1 MRMKVWISVVAA
13 VSFVLTGVA
22 LPVSSAGAAGALA
35 PAASGEKLTTC
46 ASPPDHPEA
55 TTENRDRFVDLWSA
69 RMADRAWMKEFGN
82 LEEVPDNILAEGFHA
97 MNGQVQLWLNACLLD
112 DMLETAN
119 ETPGA
124 QKFNQYLTGLN
135 LMIFGKAGLQQMR
148 EELNETVRP
157 DMETQPVKKDLTA
170 EALDDMVEEL
180 SSEPSL
186 TSADQPQADAD
197 APKTSVSENHKGA
210 ASPEL
215 KTLVSEP
222 EPELTSSE
230 PVPLLPNPTVDPT
243 GVELLDA
250 ILVPLL
256 ELVLEA
262 VHELL
267 QVVADIQQTLFTLPG
282 VNLLATVFYRIC
294 AESPTMPLSCSVSL
308 PVGVP
313 IPADVTGDN
322 FPDVTGTLFP
332 MVNVLEGNVGARF
345 TVQRMFPNA
354 GPLTAHV
361 FAVYETPLVK
371 KRIQFGYDGRA
382 STLAKNTATT
392 FTLKHAVSA
401 VTGDI
406 EVAADV
412 KSNNPGSTQALT
424 FAVKSLV
431 GGSIGVPASEED
443 PMAGSVQMSPF
454 PTDFQVGAHLIHTS
468 PRSQDIFT
476 VASST
481 PTKVDA
487 VIDQKTTTTE
497 KKSDRRFTA
506 TVDKLPTSVKVDLVR
521 DGDTQSIDYTASAP
535 IDLVRATDTTRT
547 DIVDHPN
554 SHTKGVYEVKGVPKS
569 VQVDLVGSEDITY
582 KADAKIPEVSFSTET
597 VEDSAL
603 KKQITATAHGVP
615 QNIHVTNL
623 TDEVAQKVTYDADDE
638 LTDVELG
645 MFDWD
650 EKGPGTE
657 DDIKTN
663 LVAKATGIPTEME
676 FQATNETGAYDFT
689 SNTGIDLI
697 EASLTQNDGQ
707 ILPMPG
713 TDHATIYKRGKELG
727 VDFRLS
733 GFTSAHFDG
742 HEDTNVALG
751 LTPGGQTFDAI
762 ADIDDSGEPEPGPN
776 VLATAHIGALPSSMA
791 VSFDPD
797 NGTADYTASSVIPLL
812 TASFTDRETEMF
824 GNATL
829 TDLPKNIGVTFN
841 TTGETPEVTYDADSR
856 LGSIDL
862 NYSEKPGGLG
872 IHGLIEDL
880 PEYMRITG
888 LDPIVFDARTSAGA
902 PSGSSDIGKI
912 LFQFAT
918 DGVFASPPT
927 TDDHAYLDTDLA
939 DSTHAEL
946 QYSGLRY
953 LSVDTSDEE
962 LHATIKNTAA
972 RLFRAYLTTPSLTLT
987 GFIDKVPAEIT
998 IAQVGNLV
1006 SYDASSSIAQIYTDL
1021 ERTNGDTIAV
1031 DIQGVPQEI
1040 DLLFDAANS
1049 QLEWDASAATTSVSA
1064 IAHLTPDTIG
1074 GDRAFDA
1081 SLSIG
1086 QIPTHWDATWAGGN
1100 VLFQAPAPGIG
1111 SIEARVTN
1119 HGAYHVLPGDH
1130 LSGFY
1135 DQTAGTAPGDLDASL
1150 KISNLT
1156 KASFSKITNA
1166 SGGGFQADLNMG
1178 NNGVF
1183 RFAGDVT
1190 LPGTKLK
1197 ATGHFDNLPS
1207 QINLKSDSG
1216 RITYTGNTNPDL
1228 TLSVKAGAPAAFAAL
1243 PAVPTPHGVAV
1254 RDAAAAGG
1262 KAYAANVYLTGLP
1275 TGLDLNTPAGTYEVT
1290 GYHPSIATLS
1300 VDAILTTL
1308 AAQPLTLQLQQV
1320 VPTASPVNFKFGPF
1334 LTSTD
1339 GAGNSTLSLNYTSN
1353 QDLGSLTA
1361 EATYGNTDDAKL
1373 YISEIPKAIAVNAS
1387 FGADTKTVGVTMDHG
1402 IEQITASYKKV
1413 GAANF
1418 AASVNLED
1426 IPSAVSINIG
1436 KESSGS
1442 GGNQTDAPVF
1452 TMTASSPGLD
1462 IDAYATAEIADPV
1475 DANAAVSLTV
1485 DDLGQTVTADLIGTR
1500 LHITS
1505 APATGGLAIQAAG
1518 RVQKDISLDWD
1529 GGIFQ
1534 NEGNLDVDLKIQK
1547 VTLGLTG
1554 FSDVNLRLG
1563 FTTGLDG
1570 SYDSF
1575 TFGQESNL
1583 TIGLREKFSV
1593 YIDWPDPFGSDTITL
1608 VNVPQTTIPL
1618 GNVVPRWHIN
1628 ANKFGEIFD
1637 IPFFFFVIGECN
1649 VQFDARPAPGYTTP
1663 GSTFTLGAPPAAP
1676 AGETPAWLMTPDIS
1690 LLGFSLPDFALDII
1704 AFFLSPYGNGIQA
1717 HPVCETY
1724 L

>member
-1 MRMKVWISVVAA
+1 MRMKVWTSVVAA
-13 VSFVLTGVA
+13 VSFVLTGMA
-22 LPVSSAGAAGALA
+22 LPASSASAAQALV

-46 ASPPDHPEA
+46 ASPPDSPDA
-55 TTENRDRFVDLWSA
+55 TAENRDRYVELWSA

-82 LEEVPDNILAEGFHA
+82 LETVPEDILAEGFHA
-97 MNGQVQLWLNACLLD
+97 LAGDVQLWLNACLLD
-112 DMLETAN
+112 DMLNTAN

-124 QKFNQYLTGLN
+124 AKFNQYLTGLN
-135 LMIFGKAGLQQMR
+135 LMIYGKAGLQEMR
-148 EELNETVRP
+148 EQLNEVAEP
-157 DMETQPVKKDLTA
+157 DPEKTLPVKKDLTA
-170 EALDDMVEEL
+170 EALEGMVEEL
-180 SSEPSL
+180 STEPSL
-186 TSADQPQADAD
+186 TSADQPRADVD
-197 APKTSVSENHKGA
+197 APKTSVTENHKAA
-210 ASPEL
+210 ASPQL
-215 KTLVSEP
+215 KTLVNEP
-222 EPELTSSE
+222 APTLASSQPELLAT
-230 PVPLLPNPTVDPT
+230 PTIDPT

-250 ILVPLL
+250 IVVPLL

-262 VHELL
+262 VNELL
-267 QVVADIQQTLFTLPG
+267 QVVANIQQTLFTLPG

-294 AESPTMPLSCSVSL
+294 AESPTMPLSCSVML

-322 FPDVTGTLFP
+322 FPDVTGNLIP
-332 MVNVLEGNVGARF
+332 LVNLPTGDVGARF
-345 TVQRMFPNA
+345 VVNRLFPNS
-354 GPLTAHV
+354 GPLPAHV
-361 FAVYETPLVK
+361 FAVYDTPFVD
-371 KRIQFGYDGRA
+371 KRIQFGYDGRQ
-382 STLAKNTATT
+382 STLARNTNTT
-392 FTLKHAVSA
+392 FKLKHALTA

-406 EVAADV
+406 EVGADV
-412 KSNNPGSTQALT
+412 VSQNPGSTQSLT
-424 FAVKSLV
+424 FAVKSLI
-431 GGSIGVPASEED
+431 GGSIGVPKQEAD
-443 PMAGSVQMSPF
+443 PLVGSVQMSPF
-454 PTDFQVGAHLIHTS
+454 PTNFNVGAHFIHTS
-468 PRSQDIFT
+468 PRSQDTFT

-506 TVDKLPTSVKVDLVR
+506 TVDKLPTSVQVDLVR
-521 DGDTQSIDYTASAP
+521 EGDTQSIDYTASAP
-535 IDLVRATDTTRT
+535 IDLVRATDTSRLDT
-547 DIVDHPN
+547 VDHPN
-554 SHTKGVYEVKGVPKS
+554 SHTKGVYEVKGVPTN
-569 VQVDLVGSEDITY
+569 VGVDLVGAEDITY
-582 KADAKIPEVSFSTET
+582 QANAKIPEVSFLSET
-597 VEDSAL
+597 VEDGDL
-603 KKQITATAHGVP
+603 KKQINAKAHEVP
-615 QNIHVTNL
+615 ENIHVTNL
-623 TDEVAQKVTYDADDE
+623 TDEVSQKVTYVADDE
-638 LTDVELG
+638 LADVELG

-676 FQATNETGAYDFT
+676 FQADNETGAYDFT

-697 EASLTQNDGQ
+697 EASLTQNDGL
-707 ILPMPG
+707 ILPMAG
-713 TDHATIYKRGKELG
+713 QDHATIYKRGTELG

-762 ADIDDSGEPEPGPN
+762 ADIDDSAEPEPGPN
-776 VLATAHIGALPSSMA
+776 VLATAHIGALPSDMA
-791 VSFDPD
+791 VAFDPD

-812 TASFTDRETEMF
+812 EATFTDRETEMF
-824 GNATL
+824 GSAKL
-829 TDLPKNIGVTFN
+829 TDLPKNIGLTFN
-841 TTGETPEVTYDADSR
+841 TSGETPEVTYDADSR
-856 LGSIDL
+856 LGSIELD
-862 NYSEKPGGLG
+862 YSEKPGGLG

-902 PSGSSDIGKI
+902 ASGSSDIGKI

-998 IAQVGNLV
+998 VAQVGNLV

-1021 ERTNGDTIAV
+1021 ERTNGDTVAV

-1040 DLLFDAANS
+1040 DLLFDGANS
-1049 QLEWDASAATTSVSA
+1049 KLEWDASAATTSVSA

-1074 GDRAFDA
+1074 GNRAFDA
-1081 SLSIG
+1081 SLTITG
-1086 QIPTHWDATWAGGN
+1086 IPDEWDATWAGGN

-1119 HGAYHVLPGDH
+1119 HGAYHVLAGDH
-1130 LSGFY
+1130 LSGYF

-1166 SGGGFQADLNMG
+1166 TGGGFEADLNMG
-1178 NNGVF
+1178 NNGA
-1183 RFAGDVT
+1183 FAFSGDVT
-1190 LPGTKLK
+1190 LAATKLR
-1197 ATGHFDNLPS
+1197 ATGSFDNLPS

-1216 RITYTGNTNPDL
+1216 RITYSGNTNPDL
-1228 TLSVKAGAPAAFAAL
+1228 TLSVKAGAPAAYAAL
-1243 PAVPTPHGVAV
+1243 PGVPMVHGVAA
-1254 RDAAAAGG
+1254 RDAAASGG
-1262 KAYAANVYLTGLP
+1262 TAYGANVYLTGLP
-1275 TGLDLNTPAGTYEVT
+1275 TGLDLNAPAGTYKVI
-1290 GYHPSIATLS
+1290 GYHPTVAQLQ
-1300 VDAILTTL
+1300 VDAKLNTL
-1308 AAQPLTLQLQQV
+1308 APEPITLQVKQQ
-1320 VPTASPVNFKFGPF
+1320 VPTASPVDFTFGPF
-1334 LTSTD
+1334 LTDTD
-1339 GAGNSTLSLNYTSN
+1339 GAGNSTLSLNYNAS
-1353 QDLGSLTA
+1353 QDLGSLEA

-1373 YISEIPKAIAVNAS
+1373 YISEIPKAISVNAS
-1387 FGADTKTVGVTMDHG
+1387 FGADTKTVGVAMDHG
-1402 IEQITASYKKV
+1402 IDQITASYKKV

-1426 IPSAVSINIG
+1426 IPSAVNINIG

-1442 GGNQTDAPVF
+1442 GANQTEAPVF

-1485 DDLGQTVTADLIGTR
+1485 DNLGQTVTADLIGTR

-1505 APATGGLAIQAAG
+1505 SPATGGLAIQAAG
-1518 RVQKDISLDWD
+1518 RIQKDISLDWD

-1534 NEGNLDVDLKIQK
+1534 NEGNLGVDLKIK
-1547 VTLGLTG
+1547 KITLGLTS

-1570 SYDSF
+1570 SFGTF
-1575 TFGQESNL
+1575 TFGQESDL
-1583 TIGLREKFSV
+1583 TIDLREKFSV
-1593 YIDWPDPFGSDTITL
+1593 FIDWPDPFGSDTITL
-1608 VNVPQTTIPL
+1608 VNIPHAVIPM

-1628 ANKFGEIFD
+1628 ANKFGTIFE
-1637 IPFFFFVIGECN
+1637 IPFFHFLIGDCH
-1649 VQFDARPAPGYTTP
+1649 VSFDARPAPGFTTAT
-1663 GSTFTLGAPPAAP
+1663 STFTLGAPPAAP
-1676 AGETPAWLMTPDIS
+1676 AGHTPAWLMTPDIN
-1690 LLGFSLPDFALDII
+1690 LLGFSLPSFGLDII
-1704 AFFLSPYGNGIQA
+1704 AFFLSPYGNGITA
-1717 HPVCETY
+1717 YPECEVF
-1724 L
+1724 

>member
-1 MRMKVWISVVAA
+1 MRFKVLTAVVAT
-13 VSFVLTGVA
+13 VSFVLAGLVF
-22 LPVSSAGAAGALA
+22 PSSAGAGVPVVTAEEVRKLA
-35 PAASGEKLTTC
+35 TC
-46 ASPPDHPEA
+46 ANPPDSPDA
-55 TTENRDRFVDLWSA
+55 TPENRDRYVELWSA

-82 LEEVPDNILAEGFHA
+82 RETVPQDILAEGFHA
-97 MNGQVQLWLNACLLD
+97 LKGDVQIWLNACLLD

-124 QKFNQYLTGLN
+124 AKFNQYLTGLN
-135 LMIFGKAGLQQMR
+135 LMIYGKAGLQEMR
-148 EELNETVRP
+148 EQLNEVAEPAPEKTL
-157 DMETQPVKKDLTA
+157 PVKKDLTA
-170 EALDDMVEEL
+170 EALEDMVDEL
-180 SSEPSL
+180 STEPSL
-186 TSADQPQADAD
+186 TSADQPRADVD
-197 APKTSVSENHKGA
+197 APKTTVTENHKGA

-215 KTLVSEP
+215 KSLVSEP
-222 EPELTSSE
+222 APTLASSQPELLAT
-230 PVPLLPNPTVDPT
+230 PTIDPT
-243 GVELLDA
+243 GVALLDA
-250 ILVPLL
+250 IVVPLVQ
-256 ELVLEA
+256 LVLKA
-262 VHELL
+262 VNELL
-267 QVVADIQQTLFTLPG
+267 QVVANIQQTLFTLPG

-294 AESPTMPLSCSVSL
+294 AESPTMPLSCSVML

-322 FPDVTGTLFP
+322 FPDVTGNLIP
-332 MVNVLEGNVGARF
+332 LVNLPTGDVGARF
-345 TVQRMFPNA
+345 VVQRMFPNT
-354 GPLTAHV
+354 GPLPAHV
-361 FAVYETPLVK
+361 FAVYDTPFVD
-371 KRIQFGYDGRA
+371 KRIQFGYDGRQ
-382 STLAKNTATT
+382 STLARNTNTT
-392 FTLKHAVSA
+392 FKLKHALTA

-406 EVAADV
+406 EVGADV
-412 KSNNPGSTQALT
+412 VSQNPGSTQSLT
-424 FAVKSLV
+424 FAVKSLI
-431 GGSIGVPASEED
+431 GGSIGVPKQEAD
-443 PMAGSVQMSPF
+443 PLVGSVQMSPF
-454 PTDFQVGAHLIHTS
+454 PTDFNVGAHFIHTS
-468 PRSQDIFT
+468 PRSQDTFT

-521 DGDTQSIDYTASAP
+521 EGDTQSIDYTASAP
-535 IDLVRATDTTRT
+535 IDLVRATDTSRLDT
-547 DIVDHPN
+547 VDHPN
-554 SHTKGVYEVKGVPKS
+554 SHTKGVYEVKGVPTN
-569 VQVDLVGSEDITY
+569 VGVDMIGAEDITY
-582 KADAKIPEVSFSTET
+582 QANAKIPEVSFSTET

-603 KKQITATAHGVP
+603 KKQITAKAHQVP
-615 QNIHVTNL
+615 KNIHVTNL
-623 TDEVAQKVTYDADDE
+623 TDEVAQKVTYEADDE
-638 LTDVELG
+638 LADVELG

-650 EKGPGTE
+650 EGDPGTE
-657 DDIKTN
+657 DDLKTN

-676 FQATNETGAYDFT
+676 FQADNETGAYDFT

-697 EASLTQNDGQ
+697 EATLTQNDGD

-713 TDHATIYKRGKELG
+713 QDHATILKRLDKLG

-751 LTPGGQTFDAI
+751 LTPGGQSFDVI
-762 ADIDDSGEPEPGPN
+762 ADIDDSAAEPDPGPN
-776 VLATAHIGALPSSMA
+776 VLATAHIGALPSNMA
-791 VSFDPD
+791 VTFDPD

-812 TASFTDRETEMF
+812 EATFTDRETEMF
-824 GNATL
+824 GSAKL
-829 TDLPKNIGVTFN
+829 TDLPKNIGLTFN
-841 TTGETPEVTYDADSR
+841 TSGETPEVTYDADSR
-856 LGSIDL
+856 LGSIELD
-862 NYSEKPGGLG
+862 YSEKPGGLG
-872 IHGLIEDL
+872 IHGLIDDL

-902 PSGSSDIGKI
+902 ASGSSDIGQI

-918 DGVFASPPT
+918 DGVFASPAT

-972 RLFRAYLTTPSLTLT
+972 RLFRAYLITPSLTLT

-998 IAQVGNLV
+998 VAQVGNLV
-1006 SYDASSSIAQIYTDL
+1006 SYDASSSIAQIHTDL
-1021 ERTNGDTIAV
+1021 ARTNGDTIAV
-1031 DIQGVPQEI
+1031 DIHGVPQEI
-1040 DLLFDAANS
+1040 DLLFDGAGS
-1049 QLEWDASAATTSVSA
+1049 KLEWDASAPTSSVSA

-1074 GDRAFDA
+1074 GTRAFDA
-1081 SLSIG
+1081 GLTITS
-1086 QIPTHWDATWAGGN
+1086 IPTHWDATWAGGN

-1130 LSGFY
+1130 LSGYF
-1135 DQTAGTAPGDLDASL
+1135 DQTVGDAPGDLDASL

-1166 SGGGFQADLNMG
+1166 SGGGFEADLNMG

-1216 RITYTGNTNPDL
+1216 RITYSGNTSPDL
-1228 TLSVKAGAPAAFAAL
+1228 TLSVKAGTPAAFAAL
-1243 PAVPTPHGVAV
+1243 PAVPSPHGVAV
-1254 RDAAAAGG
+1254 RDAAAGGG

-1290 GYHPSIATLS
+1290 GYNPSIATLS
-1300 VDAILTTL
+1300 VDAILNTL
-1308 AAQPLTLQLQQV
+1308 APQPLTLQLQQV

-1373 YISEIPKAIAVNAS
+1373 YISEIPKAISVNAS
-1387 FGADTKTVGVTMDHG
+1387 FGADTKTVGVAMDHG
-1402 IEQITASYKKV
+1402 IDQITASYKKV
-1413 GAANF
+1413 GALNF

-1426 IPSAVSINIG
+1426 VPSAVNINIG

-1442 GGNQTDAPVF
+1442 GANQTEAPVF
-1452 TMTASSPGLD
+1452 TMTASSAGMD
-1462 IDAYATAEIADPV
+1462 IDAFATAEIADPV

-1485 DDLGQTVTADLIGTR
+1485 DNLGQTVTADLIGTR

-1505 APATGGLAIQAAG
+1505 SPATGGLAIQAAG
-1518 RVQKDISLDWD
+1518 RIQKDISLDWD

-1534 NEGNLDVDLKIQK
+1534 NEGNLGVDLKIK
-1547 VTLGLTG
+1547 KITLGLTS

-1570 SYDSF
+1570 SFGTF
-1575 TFGQESNL
+1575 TFGQESDL
-1583 TIGLREKFSV
+1583 TIDLREKFSV
-1593 YIDWPDPFGSDTITL
+1593 FIDWPDPFGSDTITL
-1608 VNVPQTTIPL
+1608 VNIPHAVIPM

-1628 ANKFGEIFD
+1628 ANKFGTIFE
-1637 IPFFFFVIGECN
+1637 IPFFHFLIGDCH
-1649 VQFDARPAPGYTTP
+1649 VSFDARPAPGFTTAT
-1663 GSTFTLGAPPAAP
+1663 STFTLGAPPAAP
-1676 AGETPAWLMTPDIS
+1676 AGHTPAWLMTPDIN
-1690 LLGFSLPDFALDII
+1690 LLGFSLPSFGLDII
-1704 AFFLSPYGNGIQA
+1704 AFFLSPYGNGITA
-1717 HPVCETY
+1717 YPECEVF
-1724 L
+1724 